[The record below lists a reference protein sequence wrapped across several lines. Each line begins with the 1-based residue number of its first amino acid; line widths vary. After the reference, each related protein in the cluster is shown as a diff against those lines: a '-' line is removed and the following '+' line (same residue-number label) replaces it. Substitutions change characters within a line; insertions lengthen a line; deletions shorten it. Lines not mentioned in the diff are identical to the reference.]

1 MKSMYKLAL
10 SSSLAITG
18 LFGLQ
23 GAAMA
28 VTTMNANICAFQ
40 DENVPGVA
48 GIHRQGN
55 SITNFGA
62 ENRNVVCPIV
72 RTAQARANGWGV
84 RVSGSKVAGGASL
97 TCTLIS
103 TDFNNQFLG
112 LTTLIL
118 DSATVG
124 NFDRSML
131 LSQSQVPPSSHQALT
146 CILPHNASLFAIQP
160 NP

>member
-1 MKSMYKLAL
+1 MKSLHKLVL
-10 SSSLAITG
+10 SSSLAAIG

-23 GAAMA
+23 GSAMA
-28 VTTMNANICAFQ
+28 LTTMNANICAFQ
-40 DENVPGVA
+40 DDNVAGVA

-72 RTAQARANGWGV
+72 RTAAARANGWGV
-84 RVSGSKVAGGASL
+84 RVLGSKAAGSATL
-97 TCTLIS
+97 TCTLES
-103 TDFNNQFLG
+103 NDFSNQFLG
-112 LTTLIL
+112 LTTLVI

-124 NFDRSML
+124 NFDRFML
-131 LSQSQVPPSSHQALT
+131 LSQLQVPRSSHQALT
-146 CILPHNASLFAIQP
+146 CVLPHGASLFAIQP